1 MENFRERQIATI
13 NTIEDRVNGHKNFL
27 MGKKRIRYS
36 FREIINLKLA
46 EFRPRVFK
54 YAIPCD
60 NWQKKEAYYKGV
72 GVYDYIDSEFVP
84 ICVGDKWGGPDVTCF
99 FRKEVEIP
107 KELAGE
113 RVELQFYVGGDSLV
127 SVNGEPKQGLDPFR
141 NSFLLTPKAKA
152 GEKFNID
159 VEAYCFYAA
168 AAEGLEKRTF
178 ECCTFSVI
186 DKEISDIYWDFRVAA
201 NLLEINNIS
210 AELSE
215 YIEAVFKETLN
226 YIDLNVT
233 DRDEFLTKL
242 KTGDKILKEKIYK
255 SEKFRSEGLIDLV
268 AHSHLDIIYMWD
280 YKEFVRKAGRTH
292 ATMLAL
298 MDEFPEFKFCQ
309 SQSVT
314 YKEIKENF
322 PQLFKRIK
330 EYVKA
335 GRWEVIGAMWVEPD
349 CNLPSGESFVRQLLE
364 GRKFFQKELGVT
376 PKTVWLP
383 DVFGNSYGMPQILA
397 KSGIKY
403 FVTHKPCV
411 WNDTNKL
418 NHHTFWWQGPDGSR
432 VFAALSPSHF
442 VGTCEPNHI
451 MLNWD
456 NYTDKANIGE
466 SMYCYGW
473 GDGGGGVSPD
483 MIENAKRLSHIVG
496 MPDTRIVNAEESLD
510 AIYNRASSK
519 NLPVLQSD
527 IYLEAHRSVPTI
539 RTEIKKYNRRC
550 ERLLHDAELYGVMA
564 EQYGYKYDSKSIE
577 EFLRMF
583 LTNQFHDVLPGTHVA
598 VAYDSIIK
606 QYKKAVEL
614 GEKVRNEA
622 LEVIARNVKFDQ
634 TRGRAIAVF
643 NSLSYATTQLIT
655 LKSGDFII
663 EDDNGNLAATQKVCD
678 LNGNETV
685 KFAAKDIPAFGYKVF
700 YIKDGKATNEKCA
713 EFKDNTL
720 ENKFYKISFAQNGD
734 IVSIYDKSN
743 DREVLKGAGNRICLF
758 EDNASSH
765 DAWDIIPEHRD
776 FEVDI
781 SGGEIAEFENGPVE
795 ASVIYKKKFLNS
807 TFEQKIIVYNDID
820 RIDFETKADWNETH
834 KILRTDFEFDIVT
847 DKYTT
852 NLAYASM
859 ERPVNAFN
867 TYDEARFEVCAQ
879 DFIDMS
885 EEGFGVSILSDVKNA
900 YGVKG
905 NRVSLALLK
914 APVSPDKTCDRGINE
929 FTYSLY
935 PHKGNWKEG
944 GTVRKFGAAVG
955 EALTVPLEKSGE
967 LLQGWIKCDC
977 DNVIVEA
984 VKKSEDKDGI
994 IVRVLEKYGRQSKT
1008 TVTIGTEITDVKECN
1023 LMEEVE
1029 GDVSHT
1035 SNSFT
1040 FTIRPHEIKTF
1051 KIKQNR

>member
-46 EFRPRVFK
+46 ELRPRVFK

-60 NWQKKEAYYKGV
+60 GWKKREAYYKGV

-84 ICVGDKWGGPDVTCF
+84 ISVGDKWGGPDVTCF
-99 FRKEVEIP
+99 FKKEIEIP
-107 KELAGE
+107 KELDGE
-113 RVELQFYVGGDSLV
+113 RVELQFYVGGDSMV

-141 NSFLLTPKAKA
+141 NSFLLTSKAKA
-152 GEKFNID
+152 GEKFNIE

-168 AAEGLEKRTF
+168 AAEGMQKRTF

-201 NLLEINNIS
+201 NLLEINGIS
-210 AELSE
+210 SELSD
-215 YIEAVFKETLN
+215 YVEAVFKDTIG
-226 YIDLNVT
+226 YIDLNIT
-233 DRDEFLTKL
+233 NRDEFVTKL
-242 KTGDKILKEKIYK
+242 KAGDEILKEKIYK

-280 YKEFVRKAGRTH
+280 YKEFIRKAGRTH

-309 SQSVT
+309 SQAVT

-322 PQLFKRIK
+322 PQLFSRIK
-330 EYVKA
+330 DYVKE
-335 GRWEVIGAMWVEPD
+335 GRWEIIGAMWVEPD

-364 GRKFFQKELGVT
+364 GRKFFQKEFGIT

-456 NYTDKANIGE
+456 NYTDKAKIGE

-510 AIYNRASSK
+510 AIYDRASSK
-519 NLPVLQSD
+519 DLPVLQSD
-527 IYLEAHRSVPTI
+527 IYLEAHRSVSTI
-539 RTEIKKYNRRC
+539 RTEIKKYNRKC

-564 EQYGYKYDSKSIE
+564 ERFGYEYNSKSIE
-577 EFLRMF
+577 EFSRMM
-583 LTNQFHDVLPGTHVA
+583 LTNQFHDILPGTHVA
-598 VAYDSIIK
+598 EAYENIIK
-606 QYKKAVEL
+606 QYKKTVEL
-614 GEKVRNEA
+614 GENLRNEA
-622 LEVIARNVKFDQ
+622 LKVLARNVKFDKKS
-634 TRGRAIAVF
+634 GKAIAVF
-643 NSLSYATTQLIT
+643 NSASYAVTKLVT
-655 LKSGDFII
+655 LDGGNFVV
-663 EDDNGNLAATQKVCD
+663 EDDGGNLIATQKVCD

-685 KFAAKDIPAFGYKVF
+685 KFTAKDIPAFGYKVF
-700 YIKDGKATNEKCA
+700 YIKDGKSNDGKCA
-713 EFKDNTL
+713 EFNNNTF
-720 ENKFYKISFAQNGD
+720 ENKFFKIVFAKNGD
-734 IVSIYDKSN
+734 IESIYDKTN
-743 DREVLKGAGNRICLF
+743 DREVLKGLGNKICLF

-781 SGGEIAEFENGPVE
+781 SGGEIAEFENGPVM

-807 TFEQKIIVYNDID
+807 VFEQKIVVYNDID

-834 KILRTDFEFDIVT
+834 KILRTDFDFDVVT

-852 NLAYASM
+852 NLAYATM

-867 TYDEARFEVCAQ
+867 SYDEARFEVCAQ

-885 EEGFGVSILSDVKNA
+885 EEGYGVSILSDVKSA

-905 NRVSLALLK
+905 SRVSLALLK

-935 PHKGNWKEG
+935 PHKGDWRDGN
-944 GTVRKFGAAVG
+944 TVQKFGAAVN
-955 EALTVPLEKSGE
+955 ETIVMPLENEGI
-967 LLQGWIKCDC
+967 LLPGMINCDC
-977 DNVIVEA
+977 DNVIVET
-984 VKKSEDKDGI
+984 VKKSEDGEGI
-994 IVRVLEKYGRQSKT
+994 IVRVLEKYGRRSK
-1008 TVTIGTEITDVKECN
+1008 VTIALDIDVSNVKECN
-1023 LMEEVE
+1023 LME
-1029 GDVSHT
+1029 DVADSVPCDL
-1035 SNSFT
+1035 NGFT
-1040 FTIRPHEIKTF
+1040 FTIKPYEIKTF
-1051 KIKQNR
+1051 KIK